1 MAEAV
6 EAEEGEA
13 EEKRER
19 RREEEKLRLKFVD
32 GERKEQAWSFAE
44 AR

>member
-6 EAEEGEA
+6 GAEEGEA
-13 EEKRER
+13 EEKREKKK
-19 RREEEKLRLKFVD
+19 RREVEVEVCGRR
-32 GERKEQAWSFAE
+32 RKEQAWSFAE